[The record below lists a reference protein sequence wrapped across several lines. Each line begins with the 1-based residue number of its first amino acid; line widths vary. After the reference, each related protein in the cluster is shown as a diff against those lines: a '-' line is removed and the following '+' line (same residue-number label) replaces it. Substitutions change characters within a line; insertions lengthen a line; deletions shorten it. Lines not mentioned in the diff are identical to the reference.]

1 MNQKSLGIRI
11 TPFAIGI
18 ICFLLPFLEIS
29 CGGIKQSVTG
39 LQLVTGIEGE
49 SPNPYAIIS
58 LVAVIAGLLFS
69 IKSEKA
75 MSILAGIMGTV
86 SIIAIILLKVG
97 IDTKLSEEPLMS
109 SNLIEY
115 KIGYWGL
122 CIASGIGAFLSFL
135 RVKEASD

>member
-86 SIIAIILLKVG
+86 SIIAMILLKVG